1 MARTPV
7 LSTSDVTVTTD
18 NAGRLYAVIPDDAA
32 RQLNAASREGIDPN
46 ARGAYFQS
54 ARHPADSWTAITV
67 RTIFEAV
74 LTARPEMG
82 QDLSSGL
89 GLYRTYDGGNF
100 RGFIVGESAWDSVT
114 RWWRE
119 CGQHDDLITHGATI
133 ASRGCGS
140 RAGTCTFGD

>member
-18 NAGRLYAVIPDDAA
+18 NSGRLYAIVPDEIA
-32 RQLNAASREGIDPN
+32 RRLNAASREGIDPN
-46 ARGAYFQS
+46 ARGAFFRS
-54 ARHPADSWTAITV
+54 VTHPADSWTATTV
-67 RTIFEAV
+67 RTVFESV
-74 LTARPEMG
+74 LSARPEMG

-89 GLYRTYDGGNF
+89 GLYRTHDGGDF
-100 RGFIVGESAWDSVT
+100 RGFIVGESAWDSAT

-119 CGQHDDLITHGATI
+119 YGQHDDLITQGAAI
-133 ASRGCGS
+133 ATRGCGS